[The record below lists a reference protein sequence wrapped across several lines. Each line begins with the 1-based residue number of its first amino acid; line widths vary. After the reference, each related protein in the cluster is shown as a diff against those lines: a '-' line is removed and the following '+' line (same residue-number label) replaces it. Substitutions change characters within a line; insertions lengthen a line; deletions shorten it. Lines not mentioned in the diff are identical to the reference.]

1 MNRPEAKVVEVTRR
15 GKTQSGAELIEFS
28 LIALFLIPLLLLSFT
43 AGMNLIRGNQ
53 CTQLARSVG
62 SMYIHGV
69 DFSLT
74 ANKDLAV
81 RLARGTNLQNSSTS
95 GDGVIILSQLTF
107 IGDSTC
113 AANNLA
119 GGACTNRNRYVITQR
134 LTIGNTTL
142 TTSRLGTPTA
152 TINGRGFVQNYIT
165 DSRARAAS
173 MFSSLWNPQL
183 VDGQYVY
190 AVEAQFRGL
199 DLGLAAFTSGGTY
212 SRHFF

>member
-1 MNRPEAKVVEVTRR
+1 MNRPEAKVVQVTRR

-28 LIALFLIPLLLLSFT
+28 MIALFLIPLLLLSFT
-43 AGMNLIRGNQ
+43 AGMNLIRANQ
-53 CTQLARSVG
+53 CTQLARSIG

-81 RLARGTNLQNSSTS
+81 RLARGMNLQNSSTS
-95 GDGVIILSQLTF
+95 GDGVIILSQITY

-113 AANNLA
+113 AANGLA
-119 GGACTNRNRYVITQR
+119 VGCTNKNQYVFTQR
-134 LTIGNTTL
+134 LTVGNTAV

-152 TINGRGFVQNYIT
+152 PINSSGLVQDYLTNQG
-165 DSRARAAS
+165 ARVVS
-173 MFSSLWNPQL
+173 TFGSLWNPQL

-199 DLGLAAFTSGGTY
+199 NLGLAAYGIGGVY